1 MDEKSRS
8 LFVTG
13 QSSIIL
19 IEPAE
24 SLADKNEIQVN
35 VIETVSRAK
44 ATNSPYLNDGHQIIQ
59 FGNTARAE
67 CGYKVQNLI
76 ESYQNMS
83 RAEPEV
89 KVHDSVG
96 RHAQNMMKED
106 SGPKVQNLIE
116 YYQNMSRAEP
126 EVKVHDSVGRQAQNM
141 TKEDS
146 GAKVQN
152 FIKYFQNMPQNPH
165 RCFQCKTTLKK
176 TAKFAKCGRCQNVF
190 HFPCTQT
197 THDKYNFI
205 LNNGGQWYCESCSN
219 CAGNLLHRILALE
232 ENQKKMHEQAE
243 FYQNYSQELEQ
254 KLENATQRN
263 EHLVSKIEE
272 VMMTADQKLEQLM
285 RNVALLAVTVNQL
298 ITPHLNNPQT
308 EGTSTVSDKTSN
320 DDPRKRT
327 DLDEVEE
334 RRKSNQNC
342 NLIFY
347 GLLESTK
354 ENPKDRVEEDRTA
367 ICRALEK
374 ITLDIQ
380 PCEIVKIIRA
390 GRKSYKGRPLVVKL
404 STKELR
410 DDIVSKGKELK
421 IATNLDVGFTRSH
434 LRAKALYAEAKEKNQ
449 NDLENYE

>member
-24 SLADKNEIQVN
+24 SLPDKNEIQVN

-96 RHAQNMMKED
+96 C
-106 SGPKVQNLIE
+106 P
-116 YYQNMSRAEP
+116 
-126 EVKVHDSVGRQAQNM
+126 AQNM

-146 GAKVQN
+146 GDKVQDL
-152 FIKYFQNMPQNPH
+152 IEYYQNMAQNPH
-165 RCFQCKTTLKK
+165 RCFQCKTTPKK
-176 TAKFAKCGRCQNVF
+176 TDKFAKCGLCQNVF

-219 CAGNLLHRILALE
+219 CAGNVLHHILALE

-254 KLENATQRN
+254 KLENATQRI
-263 EHLVSKIEE
+263 EHLESKLEE
-272 VMMTADQKLEQLM
+272 VMMTTDQKLEKRM
-285 RNVALLAVTVNQL
+285 RNVALPAVTVNQL

-308 EGTSTVSDKTSN
+308 AGTSTVSDKTSN

-327 DLDEVEE
+327 DLDEVEDRE
-334 RRKSNQNC
+334 RQKC
-342 NLIFY
+342 NLVFY

-354 ENPKDRVEEDRTA
+354 ENPKDRVEDDKTE
-367 ICRALEK
+367 IKRALEK
-374 ITLDIQ
+374 INLDIQ
-380 PCEIVKIIRA
+380 PCEIVTIFRA
-390 GRKSYKGRPLVVKL
+390 GKKSDKARPLVVKL

-410 DDIVSKGKELK
+410 DDIISKGKEFK

-434 LRAKALYAEAKEKNQ
+434 QRAKALSAEAKEKK
-449 NDLENYE
+449 